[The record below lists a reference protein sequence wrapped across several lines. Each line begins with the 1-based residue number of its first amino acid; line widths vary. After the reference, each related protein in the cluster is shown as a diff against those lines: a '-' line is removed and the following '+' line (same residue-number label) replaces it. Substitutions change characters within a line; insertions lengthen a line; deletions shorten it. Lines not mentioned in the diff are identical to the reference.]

1 MNLLYDSI
9 FTVETA
15 NDRKKCSLPGIYRL
29 LQNNAIES
37 FARLQSHQKQ
47 AWHCFL
53 AQLGAIATEDRP
65 MPETKE
71 DWRKALLDQAS
82 EAAWNLQTDDLSKPA
97 FMQPPV
103 PKKSGDS
110 RKESVSDWDEIHVTE
125 YDVPVLSKNH
135 ALKKHRMHS
144 PKPEQWAYMLVNV
157 QTSGFYSPGGR
168 SHSRMA
174 SRTASRP
181 FFGTTPSLEIGDWI
195 MHDVERLRRY
205 ADKIEEHYEYN
216 RNVPPL
222 LWTVQWEEGETLSL
236 ADLHPLY
243 VDCSRR
249 IRRKETWKKKST
261 DADRIDGIKTHKGL
275 TGDPWTPIDDTN
287 EDPQALNARRK
298 HFRYRGLSQI
308 LFGRDYELPPGF
320 RDVGD
325 GFVVCRAI
333 TGVKG
338 KRNYTLERVIHFTQ
352 KESVNPFAE
361 NDDTTESAVARE
373 AKTRVQEAETAVS
386 ILSDALDWLFCED
399 VEEGPRSGLMSAYK
413 RQKPNEPEKAYD
425 RQQNALHSR
434 IDQRFFDRL
443 FQAPDYDKSERRS
456 HWQDLLV
463 DQLRKQWEEAKTMC
477 PSSNRWN
484 RLAEAES
491 IIDRRISSFD
501 HATNR

>member
-15 NDRKKCSLPGIYRL
+15 DDRKQCSLPVIYRL
-29 LQNNAIES
+29 LQRDEIES
-37 FARLQSHQKQ
+37 FSRLQSHQKQ

-53 AQLGAIATEDRP
+53 AQLGAVATENRP
-65 MPETKE
+65 MPNTEE
-71 DWRKALLDQAS
+71 GWREALLDQAS
-82 EAAWNLQTDDLSKPA
+82 EAAWNLQTDDLSEPA

-103 PKKSGDS
+103 PKESGKSREDA
-110 RKESVSDWDEIHVTE
+110 VSDWDEIHVTE

-135 ALKKHRMHS
+135 ALKKHRMHD
-144 PKPEQWAYMLVNV
+144 PKPEHWAYMLVNV

-181 FFGTTPSLEIGDWI
+181 FFGTTPSLELGDWI
-195 MHDVERLRRY
+195 MHDVERLRRH
-205 ADKIEEHYEYN
+205 ADSIEDHYEYD
-216 RNVPPL
+216 RSVPPL

-243 VDCSRR
+243 IDCSRR
-249 IRRKETWKKKST
+249 IRRKGAWKKKST
-261 DADRIDGIKTHKGL
+261 AADRIDGIKTHKGL

-308 LFGRDYELPPGF
+308 LFGGDYELPPGF
-320 RDVGD
+320 RDVDD
-325 GFVVCRAI
+325 GFIVCRAI

-338 KRNYTLERVIHFTQ
+338 KRNYTLERVIPFTQ

-386 ILSDALDWLFCED
+386 ILSHALDWLLCDD
-399 VEEGPRSGLMSAYK
+399 VENGPDEDSRNHRDNVLPLK
-413 RQKPNEPEKAYD
+413 DNQKE
-425 RQQNALHSR
+425 ALHSR

-443 FQAPDYDKSERRS
+443 FQTPDYDKKDRRVF
-456 HWQDLLV
+456 WQDILV
-463 DQLRKQWEEAKTMC
+463 NALRTQWKEAKSIC
-477 PSSNRWN
+477 PSQNRWH

-491 IIDRRISSFD
+491 IIDHRISSFD
-501 HATNR
+501 HVTNQ